1 MAVATTITPEAATSA
16 QVRPRLFTIDELEAM
31 VRAGI
36 IGADERVELIEG
48 QIVETHAQGTRHVW
62 AVSRLTMTFARC
74 DGVVITPQST
84 FELHLRGGPE
94 PDIVVLRDSA
104 SQHRLP
110 SASDAVLVIEVSDT
124 SLAYDRNVKAPLYAR
139 AGVPEYWIA
148 DLKGERIEVF
158 QEPSPDG
165 YRASRFYLRGETLSP
180 AFAPDLIIEV
190 DAVLGPREPTDDEE
204 QPPAPA

>member
-1 MAVATTITPEAATSA
+1 MAVAATITADATTSG

-48 QIVETHAQGTRHVW
+48 QIVELHTPGTRHVW
-62 AVSRLTMTFARC
+62 TVSRLTRTFARR
-74 DGVVITPQST
+74 DSVVITPQST

-94 PDIVVLRDSA
+94 PDLVVLRDSA
-104 SQHRLP
+104 SQFRRP
-110 SASDAVLVIEVSDT
+110 SPADAVLVIEVSDT

-139 AGVPEYWIA
+139 AGVPEYWIV
-148 DLKGERIEVF
+148 DLKGERVEVF

-180 AFAPDLIIEV
+180 SFAPDLTIEV
-190 DAVLGPREPTDDEE
+190 DAILGPAEPMDDEE
-204 QPPAPA
+204 QLSDPA